1 MSMSEDHHPS
11 ELHDPSSKERG
22 IYTWHHPIWQKLT
35 TRYPELG
42 HAMLFY
48 GKQGCGKQQFSLQ
61 FAKWVLCLNK
71 PTSHDLNDST
81 MIQTACGQCK
91 SCHWFDADTHPQVK
105 QISADFDEKKQSYSA
120 IKIDQIRELNDFI
133 QQTVDGWRVVVIHQA
148 DKMNIASSNA
158 LLKTLE
164 EPGDRVL
171 MILVSDAM
179 LQLSATIRS
188 RVQQYALDRI
198 TISQAQQFLSENK
211 LPTSENPKEF
221 NADEQQI
228 ALALAHYMPLKA
240 QDILNS
246 PWFAKRVEF
255 AQAWINLVK
264 YKQQPMRFANDWLK
278 ALDFKALMMMLR
290 FNLQDM
296 TAYKL
301 QQAIQQSDLDIADLQ
316 QYYSLEQLF
325 DLDHAF
331 NQVPKQLAQ
340 NVQSALI
347 FEQLCMQLMNVDGVS
362 AEYR

>member
-1 MSMSEDHHPS
+1 MSEDHHQS
-11 ELHDPSSKERG
+11 ELHDSSLKRQG

-42 HAMLFY
+42 HAMLFN

-61 FAKWVLCLNK
+61 FAKWLLCLNK
-71 PTSHDLNDST
+71 SGLNKSSLKQTNST
-81 MIQTACGQCK
+81 EIQIACGQCK
-91 SCHWFDADTHPQVK
+91 SCHWFDADTHPQLK

-198 TISQAQQFLSENK
+198 SISQAQLFLSQIA
-211 LPTSENPKEF
+211 LTTSENHSEF
-221 NADEQQI
+221 TADEQQI
-228 ALALAHYMPLKA
+228 ALDLAHYMPLKA

-246 PWFAKRVEF
+246 PWFVKRQSF
-255 AQAWINLVK
+255 AQAWTNLVK
-264 YKQQPMRFANDWLK
+264 YKQQPIKFANDWLK
-278 ALDFKALMMMLR
+278 ELDFKALMMMLR

-301 QQAIQQSDLDIADLQ
+301 QQTIKQSDLDIADLQ

-325 DLDHAF
+325 DLDKAF
-331 NQVPKQLAQ
+331 NQVPIQLGQ

-347 FEQLCMQLMNVDGVS
+347 FEQLCMQLMNVEGVS
-362 AEYR
+362 V

>member
-1 MSMSEDHHPS
+1 MNEDHHPS
-11 ELHDPSSKERG
+11 ELHDPSSKEQG

-61 FAKWVLCLNK
+61 FAKWLLCLNK
-71 PTSHDLNDST
+71 SELTTTL
-81 MIQTACGQCK
+81 QTACGQCK
-91 SCHWFDADTHPQVK
+91 SCHWFDADTHPQLK

-133 QQTVDGWRVVVIHQA
+133 QQTVDGWRVVLIHQA
-148 DKMNIASSNA
+148 DKMNVASSNA

-198 TISQAQQFLSENK
+198 GISQAQLYLSQNA
-211 LPTSENPKEF
+211 LTTSENHNEF
-221 NADEQQI
+221 TADEKQI
-228 ALALAHYMPLKA
+228 ALALAHHMPLKA

-246 PWFAKRVEF
+246 PWFAKRQSF
-255 AQAWINLVK
+255 AQAWTNLVK
-264 YKQQPMRFANDWLK
+264 YKQQPIKFANDWLK
-278 ALDFKALMMMLR
+278 ELDFKALMMMLR

-301 QQAIQQSDLDIADLQ
+301 QQAIKQSDLDIADLQ
-316 QYYSLEQLF
+316 QYYSLQQLF
-325 DLDHAF
+325 DLDKTF
-331 NQVPKQLAQ
+331 NQVPIQLGQ

-347 FEQLCMQLMNVDGVS
+347 FEQLCMQLMNVEGVS
-362 AEYR
+362 V

>member
-1 MSMSEDHHPS
+1 MSEDHNQS
-11 ELHDPSSKERG
+11 ELHDASSKGRG

-61 FAKWVLCLNK
+61 FSKWLLCLNK
-71 PTSHDLNDST
+71 SSLKQTSST
-81 MIQTACGQCK
+81 EIETACGQCK
-91 SCHWFDADTHPQVK
+91 SCHWFDADTHPQLK
-105 QISADFDEKKQSYSA
+105 QIAADFDEKKQSYSA

-198 TISQAQQFLSENK
+198 SIEQAQAFLSENK
-211 LPTSENPKEF
+211 LPTSENPKAF

-240 QDILNS
+240 QDFLNS
-246 PWFAKRVEF
+246 PWFAKRQSF
-255 AQAWINLVK
+255 AQAWTSLVK
-264 YKQQPMRFANDWLK
+264 YKQQPIKFANDWLK
-278 ALDFKALMMMLR
+278 ELDFKALMMMLR
-290 FNLQDM
+290 FNLRDM

-301 QQAIQQSDLDIADLQ
+301 QQAIQQTDLDIADLQ

-325 DLDHAF
+325 DLDKAF
-331 NQVPKQLAQ
+331 NQVPIQLGQ

-347 FEQLCMQLMNVDGVS
+347 FEQLCMQLMNVEGVS
-362 AEYR
+362 V